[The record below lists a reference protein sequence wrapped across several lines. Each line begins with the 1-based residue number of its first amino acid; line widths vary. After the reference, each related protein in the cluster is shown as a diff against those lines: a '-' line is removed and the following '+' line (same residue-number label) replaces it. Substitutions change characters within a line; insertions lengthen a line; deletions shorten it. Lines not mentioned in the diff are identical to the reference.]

1 MDATT
6 AEPADAPV
14 KRRRKRLMLSV
25 WALPEEKE
33 IVDGRAR
40 GYGLSTSSYLLR
52 LGMGNEPQSTLDQE
66 AVQTLA
72 KLNGDQGRLGG
83 LLKLLLTNEDKLR
96 RAGNRAA
103 LVAQIE
109 SVLSDVKQVQ
119 ERIRARV
126 NGL

>member
-6 AEPADAPV
+6 AAQAEAPL

-25 WALPEEKE
+25 WALPEEKAV
-33 IVDGRAR
+33 VDERAKEH
-40 GYGLSTSSYLLR
+40 GLSTSSFLLQ
-52 LGMGNEPQSTLDQE
+52 LGMGSEPQATLDQE

-83 LLKLLLTNEDKLR
+83 LLKLLLTNEDKLK
-96 RAGNRAA
+96 RAGDRAT

-109 SVLSDVKQVQ
+109 TLLLELRLVQ
-119 ERIRARV
+119 DQIRSRV
-126 NGL
+126 SGL